1 MGRFLGDIRYAFR
14 VLVRNPAFTAV
25 AIAALAIGI
34 GANTAIF
41 SVVNGVLL
49 QPLPYPQADRLV
61 RVCRQFPTGLG
72 CAQSIP
78 KFMAWRGAE
87 AFEAIA
93 AYDFAGPGLNLS
105 GADRPQQVRGIHVSA
120 DYFRVFGAAAAIGRT
135 FAADEDRPGGPHV
148 VVLA

>member
-1 MGRFLGDIRYAFR
+1 MSMDRLLGDVRYALR
-14 VLVRNPAFTAV
+14 LLVRNPGFSAV

-49 QPLPYPQADRLV
+49 QPLPYPQPDRLV
-61 RVCRQFPTGLG
+61 RICREFPAGMG

-78 KFMAWRGAE
+78 KFMAWRGAQ

-105 GADRPQQVRGIHVSA
+105 GADRPQQVRGIHISA
-120 DYFRVFGAAAAIGRT
+120 DYFRVFGASAAIGRT
-135 FAADEDRPGGPHV
+135 IAA
-148 VVLA
+148 